1 MPTSKQTHR
10 IMVCSSL
17 LGHGCCLTHYLSRL
31 VVLLSTNFH
40 LSILTPNCCQIFDI
54 AICHLNSHF
63 KYWPSLKRKTCAF
76 QLVVLCNSSFSTTHG
91 RHHKSINCHSCTMRI
106 SWSKH
111 QANMK
116 AWTTSLIA
124 PAEVQVRQGTARQ
137 ACRSCTNSPIAT
149 VASQQACRSC
159 TNSPIATVA
168 SQQAC
173 RSCTN
178 SPIATV
184 ASQQACELL

>member
-1 MPTSKQTHR
+1 MCIPT
-10 IMVCSSL
+10 C
-17 LGHGCCLTHYLSRL
+17 G
-31 VVLLSTNFH
+31 VVQQFL
-40 LSILTPNCCQIFDI
+40 
-54 AICHLNSHF
+54 
-63 KYWPSLKRKTCAF
+63 
-76 QLVVLCNSSFSTTHG
+76 FSTTHG

-184 ASQQACELL
+184 ASQQACRSCTNSPIATVASQQACRSCTNSPIATVASQQACELL